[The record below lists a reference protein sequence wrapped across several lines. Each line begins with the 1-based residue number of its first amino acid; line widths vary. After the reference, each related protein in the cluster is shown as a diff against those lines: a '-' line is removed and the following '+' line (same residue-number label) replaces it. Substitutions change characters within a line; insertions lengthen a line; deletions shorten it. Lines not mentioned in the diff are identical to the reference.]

1 MSHNPVGGGGGAEMR
16 SYWEKEVSLSR
27 DAYVRT
33 TMNIISGVAL
43 HFFTAIASKG
53 ACARIFQFSKEK

>member
-1 MSHNPVGGGGGAEMR
+1 MR